1 MSNLPMRT
9 TWKVWSGADK
19 DWNQIASRL
28 DNFNIYQSAEWSAH
42 KRNSGWKHCR
52 IFVSDSDSDSVVQ
65 CAAQCLYQKG
75 PLNSVVVWIP
85 GGPIGNLNY
94 VDTNFVDTLK
104 NHFQSTLIYIRSSM
118 MCSSTAAI
126 TNQLT
131 SSGWFLAPM
140 TIGST
145 ASLVYAL
152 DTDENERL
160 DRCSSN
166 WRRNLKRSSRNP
178 RPAYIW
184 DSPNAQEISDAYS
197 YMDDFKKVKGVSLSR
212 SVEEIQSVIHA
223 FGDQLLCVRIDDTD
237 GSPLAIRAAIC
248 IEDCAWDFIAITT
261 PAGRK
266 TYASHAVFWLMANT
280 CAQRGMRQIDLS
292 GIDIKNNRG
301 VYDFKKGTGAKQMDF
316 QGEWEVSRPKLL
328 RPFASRL
335 IAQRV
340 K

>member
-1 MSNLPMRT
+1 MSNSSMQN
-9 TWKVWSGADK
+9 TWEVWSGADK

-28 DNFNIYQSAEWSAH
+28 DNFNLYQSAEWSAH
-42 KRNSGWKHCR
+42 KRNSGWQHCR
-52 IFVSDSDSDSVVQ
+52 IFVSDFDSVIQ
-65 CAAQCLYQKG
+65 CAAQCLYRKG

-85 GGPIGNLNY
+85 GGPIGNLNF
-94 VDTNFVDTLK
+94 VDANLVDTLK
-104 NHFQSTLIYIRSSM
+104 NHFHSRLVYVRSSM
-118 MCSSTAAI
+118 MCASTPAI

-131 SSGWFLAPM
+131 TNGWTLAPM
-140 TIGST
+140 TIGAT

-152 DTDENERL
+152 DADENERL

-166 WRRNLKRSSRNP
+166 WRRNLKRSGRNP
-178 RPAYIW
+178 QPAYIW
-184 DSPNAQEISDAYS
+184 DSPNAQEISDAYGQ
-197 YMDDFKKVKGVSLSR
+197 MDEFKKVKGVSLSR
-212 SVEEIQSVIHA
+212 SIGEIQSVIDT

-248 IEDCAWDFIAITT
+248 IEDNAWDFIAITT

-280 CAQRGMRQIDLS
+280 CAQRGLKQIDLS

-301 VYDFKKGTGAKQMDF
+301 VYDFKKGTGAKQLDF
-316 QGEWEVSRPKLL
+316 QGEWEISRPKLL

>member
-1 MSNLPMRT
+1 MSHSSMQN
-9 TWKVWSGADK
+9 TWKVWSGADQ

-28 DNFNIYQSAEWSAH
+28 DNFNLYQSAEWSAH
-42 KRNSGWKHCR
+42 KRNSGWQHCR
-52 IFVSDSDSDSVVQ
+52 IFVSDSDSVIQ
-65 CAAQCLYQKG
+65 CAAQCLYRKG

-85 GGPIGNLNY
+85 GGPIGNLNF
-94 VDTNFVDTLK
+94 VDANLVDTLK
-104 NHFQSTLIYIRSSM
+104 NHFQSRLVYVRSSM
-118 MCSSTAAI
+118 MCASTAAI
-126 TNQLT
+126 TNLLT
-131 SSGWFLAPM
+131 TNGWFLAPM
-140 TIGST
+140 TIGAT

-152 DTDENERL
+152 DADENERL

-166 WRRNLKRSSRNP
+166 WRRNLKRSGRNP
-178 RPAYIW
+178 QSAYIW
-184 DSPNAQEISDAYS
+184 NSPNAQEISDAYGQ
-197 YMDDFKKVKGVSLSR
+197 MDEFKKVKGVSLSR
-212 SVEEIQSVIHA
+212 SIGEIQSVIDT

-248 IEDCAWDFIAITT
+248 IEDNAWDFIAITT

-280 CAQRGMRQIDLS
+280 CAQRGIKQIDLS

-301 VYDFKKGTGAKQMDF
+301 VYDFKKGTGAKQLDF
-316 QGEWEVSRPKLL
+316 QGEWEISRPKLL

>member
-1 MSNLPMRT
+1 MSHSSMQN
-9 TWKVWSGADK
+9 TWKVWSGADQ

-28 DNFNIYQSAEWSAH
+28 DNFNLYQSAEWSAH
-42 KRNSGWKHCR
+42 KRNSGWQHCR
-52 IFVSDSDSDSVVQ
+52 IFVSDSVSVIQ
-65 CAAQCLYQKG
+65 CAAQCLYRKG

-85 GGPIGNLNY
+85 GGPIGNLNF
-94 VDTNFVDTLK
+94 VDANLVDTLK
-104 NHFQSTLIYIRSSM
+104 NHFHSRLVYVRSSM
-118 MCSSTAAI
+118 MCASTPAI

-131 SSGWFLAPM
+131 TNGWSLASM
-140 TIGST
+140 TIGAT

-152 DTDENERL
+152 DADENERL

-166 WRRNLKRSSRNP
+166 WRRNLKRSGRNP
-178 RPAYIW
+178 QPAYIW
-184 DSPNAQEISDAYS
+184 DSPKAQEISEAYS
-197 YMDDFKKVKGVSLSR
+197 YMDDFKKVKGVSLLR
-212 SVEEIQSVIHA
+212 SIGEIQSVIDT

-248 IEDCAWDFIAITT
+248 IENNAWDFIAITT

-280 CAQRGMRQIDLS
+280 CGQRGMKQIDLS

-301 VYDFKKGTGAKQMDF
+301 VYDFKKGTGAKQLDF
-316 QGEWEVSRPKLL
+316 QGEWEISRPKLL